1 MIIYIFGLFTF
12 LALEATFIESMHSP
26 WFSYISITSAIVR
39 GMEKNF
45 GTHTSLHILFLLIV
59 YLITEVDTTVIL
71 I

>member
-12 LALEATFIESMHSP
+12 LALEATFIQTMHSP
-26 WFSYISITSAIVR
+26 WLSCISVTSAIVR

-59 YLITEVDTTVIL
+59 YLIIEIDTIVIL